1 MFFFCEFLCFSEKLV
16 GLVEVSQESVSVSLR
31 QFTPDRDITLR
42 KIARKVWS
50 EEFQTLFHEALAR
63 EDFALEDREPPVPFC
78 IRSGKVAERLFYFH
92 GRGVEVAALE
102 LKPRALVELTRWN

>member
-50 EEFQTLFHEALAR
+50 EELQTLFHEALAR
-63 EDFALEDREPPVPFC
+63 EDFALEDRESPVPFC
-78 IRSGKVAERLFYFH
+78 IRSRIMAQFGVCYRQ
-92 GRGVEVAALE
+92 GVVEVAPLQFEPGILIGLA
-102 LKPRALVELTRWN
+102 W